1 MPIISV
7 RITEKEK
14 LQLQEK
20 AKRSGMTE
28 SRYVRRIIFEPQAED
43 MVDRHRA
50 MNILAD
56 MFTDINHVK
65 EFEDS
70 TKIKSIEKGV
80 KELWQILL

>member
-28 SRYVRRIIFEPQAED
+28 SRYVRRIIFEPQVTD
-43 MVDRHRA
+43 IVDKHRV
-50 MNILAD
+50 MTILTGV
-56 MFTDINHVK
+56 FTDINYIK

-70 TKIKSIEKGV
+70 TRIKSIEKGV